1 MIKNGGT
8 RDRISAELD
17 RILYFK
23 IEAAGLAIIS
33 PYAMIR
39 GICDYTD
46 SYKNK
51 NWQPYTA
58 AIIAQTPIVA
68 TAFHALSRTIAAVIK
83 ELLLIIPAEK
93 IAKTDVTSRI
103 AGRYAC
109 HIATWLYY

>member
-1 MIKNGGT
+1 VIYYNIIVLENQVIKNGGT

-58 AIIAQTPIVA
+58 AIIA
-68 TAFHALSRTIAAVIK
+68 AVIK